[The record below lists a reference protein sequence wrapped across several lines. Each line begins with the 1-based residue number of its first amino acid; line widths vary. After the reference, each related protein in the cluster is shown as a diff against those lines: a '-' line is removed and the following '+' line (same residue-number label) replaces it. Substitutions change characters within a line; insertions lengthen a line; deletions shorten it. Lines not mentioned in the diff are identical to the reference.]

1 MKLAFV
7 VLLTLLFA
15 GVTRG
20 AEPPAKKEDDSKLDP
35 ELKDLLND
43 GDKTQNATVTGT
55 NDSNTNSTSSQPSP
69 GSTNS
74 TTTSTTEKAKKA
86 DEDDGPNLGRIT
98 FNA

>member
-1 MKLAFV
+1 MELAFV
-7 VLLTLLFA
+7 VLLTLLLA

-74 TTTSTTEKAKKA
+74 TTTSTTEKTKKS
-86 DEDDGPNLGRIT
+86 DEDDGPNLGRIAV
-98 FNA
+98 NA